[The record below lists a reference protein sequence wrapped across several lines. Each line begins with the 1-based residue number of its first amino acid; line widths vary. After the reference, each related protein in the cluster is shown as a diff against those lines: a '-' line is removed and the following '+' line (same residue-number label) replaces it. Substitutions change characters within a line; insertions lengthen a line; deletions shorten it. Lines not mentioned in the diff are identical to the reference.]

1 MTEITN
7 HDVAVLHKFNQLAER
22 HGLNPTD
29 FIVSMHTGRDGTALV
44 IEATPHDEKDLA
56 TAKKILAPLGF
67 AMPEDGGWTLQAGDT
82 RDIYSVLADAV
93 GKAPRPRT
101 R

>member
-1 MTEITN
+1 MAEITN

-29 FIVSMHTGRDGTALV
+29 FIVSMHIGRDGTALI
-44 IEATPHDEKDLA
+44 IEDMPHDEQSLA
-56 TAKKILAPLGF
+56 TAKKMLAPLGF
-67 AMPEDGGWTLQAGDT
+67 AMPEDGGWTLQARDT
-82 RDIYSVLADAV
+82 REIYKALVDAV
-93 GKAPRPRT
+93 DKAPRPRA